1 MQMWD
6 ARLAGKSASYP
17 DDKRSAWVLVG
28 RKEKVYTVRRK
39 VISILV
45 CF

>member
-6 ARLAGKSASYP
+6 DSLAGKSASYP
-17 DDKRSAWVLVG
+17 DDKRSVWVLVG